1 VVPKKRYDEP
11 FVMLPQSLL
20 QSYALRA
27 ASRACRQV
35 IDRICIEH
43 MAHAGT
49 HNGKLIVRKV
59 DFLEYGIGND
69 QIAPAEREA
78 CALGIVILTK
88 RGRAGNAEHRAPH
101 QWGLAFLKDKKTGA
115 MVSTAW
121 KRFQSLQEARAV
133 AAEARRAKDTAAVS
147 AGKRRAER
155 RKAAAALHF
164 PVRET
169 STETGQENQDRHRS
183 GNPGLTFRSEKPGPL
198 STSSVYPPTERM
210 Q

>member
-1 VVPKKRYDEP
+1 MAKKKHDEP

-20 QSYALRA
+20 QSYAWRA

-49 HNGKLIVRKV
+49 HNGRLVVRKV

-69 QIAPAEREA
+69 QIAPAQREA

-101 QWGLAFLKDKKTGA
+101 QWGLAFLRDKKSGA

-121 KRFQSLQEARAV
+121 KRFQSLREAKAL
-133 AAEARRAKDTAAVS
+133 AAETRRIKDTAAVS

-155 RKAAAALHF
+155 RKAAKVLHF

-169 STETGQENQDRHRS
+169 RTETGPGNQDRPRS
-183 GNPGLTFRSEKPGPL
+183 GKPGPSFRSEKPGPL
-198 STSSVYPPTERM
+198 STSSVYPPTGRLG
-210 Q
+210 

>member
-1 VVPKKRYDEP
+1 MAKKKHDEP

-20 QSYALRA
+20 QSYAWRA

-49 HNGKLIVRKV
+49 HNGKLVVRKV

-69 QIAPAEREA
+69 QIAPAQREA

-101 QWGLAFLKDKKTGA
+101 Q
-115 MVSTAW
+115 
-121 KRFQSLQEARAV
+121 
-133 AAEARRAKDTAAVS
+133 
-147 AGKRRAER
+147 
-155 RKAAAALHF
+155 
-164 PVRET
+164 
-169 STETGQENQDRHRS
+169 
-183 GNPGLTFRSEKPGPL
+183 
-198 STSSVYPPTERM
+198 
-210 Q
+210 